1 MKREIEIY
9 KIGTLLPKLPSK
21 AKPLMMVVS
30 DAGEPCDSYVKIL
43 RERCSDEYSFLK
55 TQKTIIGTPPKLG
68 MRAKVQRGHSII
80 GTEDAPPME
89 GQPYAIDS
97 GSWHTSRVD
106 KVVDGCVLITKNSV
120 YAIHDLAE
128 MRNKK
133 LDELGI

>member
-9 KIGTLLPKLPSK
+9 KIGTLLPKLPSRD
-21 AKPLMMVVS
+21 KPLMMVVS
-30 DAGEPCDSYVKIL
+30 DAGEPCDAYVKIL
-43 RERCSDEYSFLK
+43 RERCSGEYSFLK
-55 TQKTIIGTPPKLG
+55 TQKAIIGTPKMG
-68 MRAKVQRGHSII
+68 MRGHVYEGHSIK
-80 GTEDAPPME
+80 GSEDASPME
-89 GQPYAIDS
+89 GQPYTINS

-128 MRNKK
+128 IRNKK

>member
-21 AKPLMMVVS
+21 SKPLMMVVS
-30 DAGEPCDSYVKIL
+30 DAGEPCDAYVKIL

-55 TQKTIIGTPPKLG
+55 TDKAIIGTPKLG
-68 MRAKVQRGHSII
+68 MRGQVRQGHSII

-89 GQPYAIDS
+89 GQPYTINS
-97 GSWHTSRVD
+97 CSWNTSTVERI
-106 KVVDGCVLITKNSV
+106 VDGCVLITKNSA
-120 YAIHDLAE
+120 YALHDLAE

>member
-30 DAGEPCDSYVKIL
+30 DAGEPCDAYVKIL
-43 RERCSDEYSFLK
+43 RERCSGEYSFLK
-55 TQKTIIGTPPKLG
+55 AQKAIIGTPKLG
-68 MRAKVQRGHSII
+68 MRGKVQNGHSIT

-89 GQPYAIDS
+89 GQPYTINS
-97 GSWHTSRVD
+97 CSWRSSTVERI
-106 KVVDGCVLITKNSV
+106 VDGCVLITKNSA
-120 YAIHDLAE
+120 YALHDLVE